1 MTKEELLVVKKSKDK
16 MRFKVCDK
24 EHNNWSP
31 NKYEKVIANKDY
43 NLIAYLFF
51 DLNNMGYNISKA
63 YSKFLELKGE
73 PELFFL
79 K

>member
-1 MTKEELLVVKKSKDK
+1 MKEEILVVKKEKDK
-16 MRFKVCDK
+16 MKFKICGK
-24 EHNNWSP
+24 EVNSWSP

-43 NLIAYLFF
+43 NLLAYLLY
-51 DLNNMGYNISKA
+51 DLHSMGYNIDKA
-63 YSKFLELKGE
+63 YHKFKSLIHE